1 MDGEKDNGYHS
12 NDNELEVEDDDIENH
27 ILEDLQYDVD
37 ETALEEPDYDTVR
50 KQRFQRNQNAMK
62 RFNTRIANE
71 TSYLNESEMLPAEEK
86 AAILIQKH
94 VRRLLGQRKYIEML
108 MEQFEKEEKL
118 RREKTME
125 QVEEAK
131 LLIENHQLEVQFE
144 DYNVIRRNKAQR
156 LSYYVITIQRAW
168 RKHLSARA
176 EKNNSADSNTTSDDK
191 EQNSEIENT
200 VIYERLAMRIV
211 NRAIDKA
218 IVKFQ
223 S

>member
-12 NDNELEVEDDDIENH
+12 NDNELEVEDDDIEIH

-176 EKNNSADSNTTSDDK
+176 EKNNSADSDTTSDDK

-200 VIYERLAMRIV
+200 VICERLAMRIV
-211 NRAIDKA
+211 NHAIDEA